1 MRSWQ
6 GLALAIAVIGGLA
19 GCSSPK
25 PRQVGDPK
33 SPDEIKADQQSEVD
47 QPELGQPSN
56 PDIATGEG
64 KFDEEAANIVLNR
77 GAKKAA
83 ECGKVNTD
91 IPKGEGSVD
100 VVFDGTKG
108 RVVDVSL
115 GGSYTSTGELAQ
127 QCLKNAFLGEIVPPF
142 KGTKTVPFTIK
153 IP

>member
-1 MRSWQ
+1 MSSWQ
-6 GLALAIAVIGGLA
+6 GLVLAVALVGGLA
-19 GCSSPK
+19 GCSGPQ

-33 SPDEIKADQQSEVD
+33 AADDVPKEDKSDID

-100 VVFDGTKG
+100 VVFDGAKG

-115 GGSYTSTGELAQ
+115 GGSYTSASALSQ
-127 QCLKNAFLGEIVPPF
+127 QCLKNSFLGEIVPPF
-142 KGTKTVPFTIK
+142 RGTKTMPFTVK